1 MKELKD
7 YLPQSVRNKNILIT
21 GATTGIGR
29 ATAVLLA
36 QTGANL
42 MHVGRNPEHMK
53 DALEAVSREA
63 EGKVYGVLADLGTE
77 EGIARVFEVVDSQF
91 SKIDVLINNVGLPS
105 DSITDG
111 AYRDWEYVLKTNLLS
126 YMACSAEAIK
136 RMKNKGHIVNIGS
149 MSADVRED
157 SGSVYVAT
165 KAGVQAFSES
175 LRKELNPQGIKITLI
190 EPGAVDTDMQEDSTE
205 EKRKKIQNFEML
217 TSEDIALSIL
227 YCLSQPERCD
237 VVELKIRPHRQFI

>member
-1 MKELKD
+1 
-7 YLPQSVRNKNILIT
+7 
-21 GATTGIGR
+21 
-29 ATAVLLA
+29 
-36 QTGANL
+36 
-42 MHVGRNPEHMK
+42 
-53 DALEAVSREA
+53 
-63 EGKVYGVLADLGTE
+63 
-77 EGIARVFEVVDSQF
+77 
-91 SKIDVLINNVGLPS
+91 
-105 DSITDG
+105 
-111 AYRDWEYVLKTNLLS
+111 
-126 YMACSAEAIK
+126 
-136 RMKNKGHIVNIGS
+136 

-175 LRKELNPQGIKITLI
+175 LRQELNPQGIKITLI